1 MVYASAGRNRFQTRI
16 SFLSFLHTC
25 HKSITGILKDSFLLS
40 AVSIRAR
47 RLSADKASFDQAQ
60 INILHGGHRAGF
72 CK

>member
-16 SFLSFLHTC
+16 SFLSFLHTY

-40 AVSIRAR
+40 AVPIQAR
-47 RLSADKASFDQAQ
+47 RLSAAKAIFDQAQ
-60 INILHGGHRAGF
+60 INISPGWHRADF